1 MTPSCVFRVAL
12 DTPLRRLFDYLPPNS
27 ALFPVPVELGARVR
41 VPFGRQRLIGIV
53 VEMADSS
60 EVPAERL
67 KPILEVL
74 DSRPVL
80 DAAALALL
88 RWAAE
93 YYHHSI
99 GEVVSTALP
108 KALRLGAASES
119 LEERWTLTAEGREA
133 HGRGEPRR
141 APKQRELLGYLAG
154 RGGILAANSLSARDG
169 DAGSKDGI
177 LPASGAVAAL
187 THGDPSAPN
196 GAVASTHGAPAV
208 PDGVAAS
215 THGAPQVPDGVAA
228 STRGAPSP
236 PDDTAASTHE
246 DPQAAHGVSSHTLDE
261 ALPNWRDAARALT
274 AREWIMSSEV
284 SRASVAR
291 PFSVKTPGPELRD
304 EQRSAVEA
312 VANSLG
318 LFGAFVLDGVTG
330 SGKTEV
336 YLRLVERVLQRGLRA
351 LVLVPEIGLTPQLVG
366 RFRARFDTPMAVL
379 HSALTDHERLVA
391 WREAFSGHARI
402 VLGTR
407 SAVFAPVPDLGIIIV
422 DEEHDSSFKQHE
434 GGFRYSARDL
444 AVVRAQRAD
453 VPVLLGSA
461 TPALESLQNVAGGRY
476 IRLSLPYRAAR
487 AEPPRMA
494 LVDLRANA
502 GHSGISTP
510 AIQAIE
516 RHLRDDGQILVFLNR
531 RGYAPTLL
539 CTACGWVAPC
549 QECDAR
555 LTVHLSAGRLR
566 CHHCGFDSQLPSRC
580 PQCGFAVKP
589 VGQGTERIEEALTEL
604 FPGVTLARLDRDVV
618 RRRGDME
625 EVMRRMSS
633 GEARILVGTQMVT
646 KGHDFPNVTL
656 VVVLNADQG
665 LFSTDFRAPERLAQ
679 TIVQV
684 AGRAG
689 RGTKP
694 GEVLIQTEFP
704 GHPLLLSLLSEGYE
718 GFARTAL
725 AERAQASWPP
735 FSRLAAVRDS
745 AKTADGAL
753 EFLSDARKL
762 AGAPPRGLRLLGPV
776 PAAMS
781 KRAGR
786 YHAQLLIEG
795 TDRSSLHHFLDSW
808 LPAVEQLQSARRVRW
823 ALDVDPIELF

>member
-1 MTPSCVFRVAL
+1 MTVAGVFRVAL
-12 DTPLRRLFDYLPPNS
+12 DTPLKRLFDYLPPDS
-27 ALFPVPVELGARVR
+27 GLFEGGIEPGMRVR
-41 VPFGRQRLIGIV
+41 VPFGRQRLVGIV
-53 VEMADSS
+53 MERADSS
-60 EVPAERL
+60 DLPLERL

-80 DAAALALL
+80 DASALALL
-88 RWAAE
+88 RWAAD
-93 YYHHSI
+93 YYHHPI
-99 GEVVSTALP
+99 GEVLSTALP
-108 KALRLGAASES
+108 KALRLGAPLEAR
-119 LEERWTLTAEGREA
+119 EERWAATAEGREA
-133 HGRGEPRR
+133 WAGGEPRR
-141 APKQRELLGYLAG
+141 APRQRELLGYLVSATTAADGGDGAAG
-154 RGGILAANSLSARDG
+154 AIVG
-169 DAGSKDGI
+169 DA
-177 LPASGAVAAL
+177 A
-187 THGDPSAPN
+187 
-196 GAVASTHGAPAV
+196 
-208 PDGVAAS
+208 GVAAE
-215 THGAPQVPDGVAA
+215 ALDG
-228 STRGAPSP
+228 
-236 PDDTAASTHE
+236 
-246 DPQAAHGVSSHTLDE
+246 
-261 ALPNWRDAARALT
+261 ALPNWRDTAKALLK
-274 AREWIMSSEV
+274 RGWIAFTEV
-284 SRASVAR
+284 VVGGGDAGFVVR
-291 PFSVKTPGPELRD
+291 TPGPELRE
-304 EQRSAVEA
+304 EQKSAVDA
-312 VANSLG
+312 VGAALG
-318 LFGAFVLDGVTG
+318 HFGAFVLHGVTG

-336 YLRLVERVLQRGLRA
+336 YLRLVERALQQGRRA

-366 RFRARFDTPMAVL
+366 RFRDRFDTPMAVL
-379 HSALTDHERLVA
+379 HSALTDSERLAA
-391 WREAFSGHARI
+391 WRQAFSGHARI

-407 SAVFAPVPDLGIIIV
+407 SAVFAPVSNLGIIIV
-422 DEEHDSSFKQHE
+422 DEEHDASFKQHE

-476 IRLSLPYRAAR
+476 VRLSLPYRAAR

-502 GHSGISTP
+502 GHAGVSTP

-516 RHLRDDGQILVFLNR
+516 RHLREDGQVLVFLNR

-539 CTACGWVAPC
+539 CTACGWIAPC

-566 CHHCGFDSQLPSRC
+566 CHHCGFDKELPSRC

-589 VGQGTERIEEALTEL
+589 VGQGTERIEEALASL

-618 RRRGDME
+618 RKRGDME

-689 RGTKP
+689 RGTRP

-704 GHPLLLSLLSEGYE
+704 GHPLLLSLLSEGYD
-718 GFARTAL
+718 GFAKAAL
-725 AERAQASWPP
+725 VEREQSSWPP

-745 AKTADGAL
+745 AKTAENAL
-753 EFLSDARKL
+753 AFLTEARKL

-795 TDRSSLHHFLDSW
+795 TDRSSLHHFLESW

>member
-1 MTPSCVFRVAL
+1 MPTPARVFCVAL
-12 DTPLRRLFDYLPPNS
+12 DMPLKRLFDYLPCDS
-27 ALFPVPVELGARVR
+27 SLFDQSVEPGMRVR
-41 VPFGRQRLIGIV
+41 VPFGRQRLVGV
-53 VEMADSS
+53 VMGSADSS
-60 EVPAERL
+60 DVPPERL
-67 KPILEVL
+67 KSILQVL
-74 DSRPVL
+74 DPSPVL
-80 DAAALALL
+80 DTSALQLL

-93 YYHHSI
+93 YYHHPI
-99 GEVVSTALP
+99 GEVLATALP
-108 KALRLGAASES
+108 KALRLGVKAAAS
-119 LEERWTLTAEGREA
+119 EERWTATAEGREA
-133 HGRGEPRR
+133 LNRGEPRR
-141 APKQRELLGYLAG
+141 APKQRDLLAYLVEHDG
-154 RGGILAANSLSARDG
+154 AA
-169 DAGSKDGI
+169 
-177 LPASGAVAAL
+177 P
-187 THGDPSAPN
+187 
-196 GAVASTHGAPAV
+196 
-208 PDGVAAS
+208 
-215 THGAPQVPDGVAA
+215 
-228 STRGAPSP
+228 
-236 PDDTAASTHE
+236 
-246 DPQAAHGVSSHTLDE
+246 E
-261 ALPNWRDAARALT
+261 ALNEGVPNWRDAARSLVV
-274 AREWIMSSEV
+274 RGWIASADIPI
-284 SRASVAR
+284 ASVDK
-291 PFSVKTPGPELRD
+291 PFVVRAPGPELRD
-304 EQRSAVEA
+304 EQRVAVEA
-312 VANSLG
+312 VREALG
-318 LFGAFVLDGVTG
+318 QFGAFVLHGVTG

-336 YLRLVERVLQRGLRA
+336 YLRLVERVLEQGRRA

-366 RFRARFDTPMAVL
+366 RFRDRFDTPMAVL
-379 HSALTDHERLVA
+379 HSALTDHERLMA
-391 WREAFSGHARI
+391 WRDAFTGRARI

-453 VPVLLGSA
+453 VPVVLGSA
-461 TPALESLQNVAGGRY
+461 TPALETLHNVVGGRY
-476 IRLSLPYRAAR
+476 VRLSLQHRAGQ

-494 LVDLRANA
+494 LVDLRTNA
-502 GHSGISTP
+502 GHSGVSTP

-516 RHLRDDGQILVFLNR
+516 RHLRDDGQVLVFLNR

-549 QECDAR
+549 GECDAR
-555 LTVHLSAGRLR
+555 LTVHMSVGRLR
-566 CHHCGFDSQLPSRC
+566 CHHCGADSALPSRC

-589 VGQGTERIEEALTEL
+589 VGQGTERIEEALTSL

-679 TIVQV
+679 TVVQV

-689 RGTKP
+689 RGAKP

-704 GHPLLLSLLSEGYE
+704 GHPLLLSLLTEGYE

-745 AKTADGAL
+745 AKTAEGAL
-753 EFLSDARKL
+753 EFLVEARKL
-762 AGAPPRGLRLLGPV
+762 ASVPPRGLRLLGPV

-795 TDRSSLHHFLDSW
+795 TDRSSLHQFLDSW

>member
-1 MTPSCVFRVAL
+1 MTPACVFRVAL
-12 DTPLRRLFDYLPPNS
+12 DTPLKRLFDYLPPES
-27 ALFPVPVELGARVR
+27 TLWGARIEPGMRVR
-41 VPFGRQRLIGIV
+41 VPFGRQTLIGIV
-53 VEMADSS
+53 MEAADSS
-60 EVPAERL
+60 DVPPERL

-74 DSRPVL
+74 DPRPVL
-80 DAAALALL
+80 DASALALL

-93 YYHHSI
+93 YYHHPI
-99 GEVVSTALP
+99 GEVLSTALP
-108 KALRLGAASES
+108 KAMRMGAAAEAH
-119 LEERWTLTAEGREA
+119 EERWSVTPDGREA
-133 HGRGEPRR
+133 WTRGEPRR
-141 APKQRELLGYLAG
+141 APKQRELLGLLV
-154 RGGILAANSLSARDG
+154 GGDG
-169 DAGSKDGI
+169 G
-177 LPASGAVAAL
+177 
-187 THGDPSAPN
+187 T
-196 GAVASTHGAPAV
+196 
-208 PDGVAAS
+208 
-215 THGAPQVPDGVAA
+215 
-228 STRGAPSP
+228 
-236 PDDTAASTHE
+236 
-246 DPQAAHGVSSHTLDE
+246 GVSAVVLDE
-261 ALPNWRDAARALT
+261 ALPNWRDAARSLAARGWVLSAEVALAGGE
-274 AREWIMSSEV
+274 ARFAV
-284 SRASVAR
+284 R
-291 PFSVKTPGPELRD
+291 TPGPDLRD
-304 EQRSAVEA
+304 EQRVAVEA
-312 VANSLG
+312 VGAALG
-318 LFGAFVLDGVTG
+318 HFGAFVLHGVTG

-336 YLRLVERVLQRGLRA
+336 YLRLVERVLQQGRRA
-351 LVLVPEIGLTPQLVG
+351 LVLVPEIGLTPQLVS
-366 RFRARFDTPMAVL
+366 RFRDRFDTPMAVL
-379 HSALTDHERLVA
+379 HSALTDSERLTA
-391 WREAFSGHARI
+391 WRQAFSGHARI
-402 VLGTR
+402 MLGTR

-453 VPVLLGSA
+453 VPVVLGSA

-476 IRLSLPYRAAR
+476 VRLSLPYRAAK

-494 LVDLRANA
+494 LVDLRSNA
-502 GHSGISTP
+502 GHAGVSTP

-516 RHLRDDGQILVFLNR
+516 RHLRDDGQVLVFLNR

-539 CTACGWVAPC
+539 CTACGWIAPC
-549 QECDAR
+549 RECDAR

-566 CHHCGFDSQLPSRC
+566 CHHCGFDTELPSRC

-589 VGQGTERIEEALTEL
+589 VGQGTERIEESLASL

-704 GHPLLLSLLSEGYE
+704 GHPLLLSLLSEGYD

-725 AERAQASWPP
+725 TEREQASWPP

-745 AKTADGAL
+745 AKTAEGAL
-753 EFLSDARKL
+753 EFLTEARKL
-762 AGAPPRGLRLLGPV
+762 AGTPPRGLKLLGPV

-795 TDRSSLHHFLDSW
+795 ADRSSLHHFLDSW